1 MGRRGTYTNIIDKQ
15 LEKRPA
21 AGKVLQTLPYAGKSY
36 MIGACRQCNINVQR
50 QRIKDPINNVDLVTR
65 ALRKSI
71 FITRWVYIPAPS
83 LLWNMCRVFM
93 LRYKWK
99 C

>member
-1 MGRRGTYTNIIDKQ
+1 MGRRGTYANIIDKQ

-71 FITRWVYIPAPS
+71 FITRWVYIPAPD

-93 LRYKWK
+93 LRCKWK